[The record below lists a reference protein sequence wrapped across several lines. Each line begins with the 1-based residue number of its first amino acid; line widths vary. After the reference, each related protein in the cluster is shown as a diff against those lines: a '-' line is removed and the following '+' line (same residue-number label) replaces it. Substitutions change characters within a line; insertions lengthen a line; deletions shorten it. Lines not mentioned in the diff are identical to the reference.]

1 MFPDMQELF
10 KPCRT
15 TLDAAKLV
23 EDHGIKITADDIKRK
38 EPNMPAIMY
47 IAGFCAHAALK
58 KLPCESCAL
67 NLTTEQRE
75 LQLDRNILIENLSRG
90 ALKFPQPVVVNA
102 VLQTQLVLEKLSEK
116 ENATWVHAA
125 GNQREWLLC
134 LSKHFLSDD
143 EDLDVLQGT
152 PPGHGASQCLA
163 RSCEHSLR
171 NYVNMRTDNLRVK
184 KVEEQQRKLRTLK

>member
-1 MFPDMQELF
+1 MQELC

-38 EPNMPAIMY
+38 ELNMPAISY
-47 IAGFCAHAALK
+47 IAGVCAHAALK

-67 NLTTEQRE
+67 NLTTEGSYNF
-75 LQLDRNILIENLSRG
+75 LIDILIENLSRG

-116 ENATWVHAA
+116 ENATWFHAP
-125 GNQREWLLC
+125 GNQRELLLC
-134 LSKHFLSDD
+134 LSKHFLSDS
-143 EDLDVLQGT
+143 EDLDVCFK
-152 PPGHGASQCLA
+152 GHHPDTVLHNVLHAAANTL
-163 RSCEHSLR
+163 LK
-171 NYVNMRTDNLRVK
+171 NYVNVRTDNLMTK
-184 KVEEQQRKLRTLK
+184 KVEEQRRKLRTLK